1 MKNNYNFKER
11 FEKAKAELNQLYL
24 ISNAVQTT
32 LRLDEILFIILTGVT
47 AKEGLGF
54 NRAMLF
60 LVNEENE
67 TLEGKMGIGPQSSE
81 EAAIIW
87 HHIETEKV
95 SFEDLISAYK
105 NFNKEGMGS
114 FNTIVKTI
122 KIPLHENQD
131 VITMTALEGMP
142 FEITNAE
149 AKNKVNPQ
157 IKELLKL
164 DEFVAVPLI
173 AKEKVVGI
181 ILADNKFSSRA
192 ITKEDVKIL
201 SMFAYQAGLAIENS
215 RLYEEKEKMSQID
228 SLTGLYNHGHFQYL
242 LNEEIK
248 RSRRFN
254 HPTSIILL
262 DIDHFKIYNDTLGH
276 PAGDDLLRVLSKLLG
291 QDLRETDTATR
302 YGGEEFVITLPQTS
316 KEEAFNLAQRLRKKV
331 ESFAFKN
338 EEVLPEKKMTI
349 SLGIATF
356 PDDAQNK
363 DGLIDIADK
372 ALYRAKQ
379 TGRNKV
385 LKWGNTL

>member
-1 MKNNYNFKER
+1 MENSQDFKKR

-60 LVNEENE
+60 LVHEESE

-81 EAAIIW
+81 EAARIW

-105 NFNKEGMGS
+105 NFKKESLGS
-114 FNTIVKTI
+114 FNAIVKTI

-142 FEITNAE
+142 FEVTNPQ

-164 DEFVAVPLI
+164 DEFVAVPLT
-173 AKEKVVGI
+173 AKEKIVGV
-181 ILADNKFSSRA
+181 ILADNKFSSKA
-192 ITKEDVKIL
+192 IAKEDIKIL

-215 RLYEEKEKMSQID
+215 RRYEEKEKMSQID
-228 SLTGLYNHGHFQYL
+228 SLTSLYNHGHFQYL
-242 LNEEIK
+242 LDEEIK

-254 HPTSIILL
+254 HPTSIIML
-262 DIDHFKIYNDTLGH
+262 DIDHFKIYNDILGH
-276 PAGDDLLRVLSKLLG
+276 PAGDYLLKILCSILLE
-291 QDLRETDTATR
+291 DLRETDTASR
-302 YGGEEFVITLPQTS
+302 YGGEEFVIILPQTS
-316 KEEAFNLAQRLRKKV
+316 KKEAFNLARRLRKKV

-338 EEVLPEKKMTI
+338 EEVLPEKKLTI
-349 SLGIATF
+349 SLGVATF
-356 PDDAQNK
+356 PDNAQDK
-363 DGLIDIADK
+363 DELIKTADI

-379 TGRNKV
+379 TGRNKA
-385 LKWGNTL
+385 LMST